1 MIVREEHECHYAAV
15 RQLHIDAFPTPVEAD
30 LVEQLRRS
38 GEAVISL
45 AAFEQE
51 RVVGH
56 AMFSAMRAPFK
67 ALGLGPVSVVSDRRR
82 LGVAA
87 ELIKQGIARAH
98 AEHWDAIFV
107 LGSPA
112 YYSRFGFSAGAAS
125 GFVSPYAGPHLMMLA
140 LGDTGHAPRA
150 GRIDYAPAFAA
161 LG

>member
-1 MIVREEHECHYAAV
+1 MIVREEHERHYAAV
-15 RQLHIDAFPTPVEAD
+15 RQLHIDAFPTPAEAD
-30 LVEQLRRS
+30 LVEQLRRN
-38 GEAVISL
+38 GDAVISL
-45 AAFEQE
+45 AAFDGE

-67 ALGLGPVSVVSDRRR
+67 ALGLGPVSVVSDKRR

-87 ELIKQGIARAH
+87 ELISQGIARAH

-112 YYSRFGFSAGAAS
+112 YYSRFGFSADAAS
-125 GFVSPYAGPHLMMLA
+125 GFVSPYAGPHLMVLA
-140 LGDTGHAPRA
+140 LGDTVLAPRS
-150 GRIDYAPAFAA
+150 GRIDYAAAFAA

>member
-1 MIVREEHECHYAAV
+1 MIVGDEHERHYAGV
-15 RQLHIDAFPTPVEAD
+15 RQLLVEAFPTPAEAD
-30 LVEQLRRS
+30 LVEQLRRN
-38 GEAVISL
+38 GDVVISL
-45 AAFEQE
+45 AAIDGE

-67 ALGLGPVSVVSDRRR
+67 ALGLGPVSVVSDMRRQ
-82 LGVAA
+82 GVAA

-98 AEHWDAIFV
+98 AEQWDAIFV

-112 YYSRFGFSAGAAS
+112 YYSRFGFSADAAS
-125 GFVSPYAGPHLMMLA
+125 GFVSPYAGPDLMELA
-140 LGDTGHAPRA
+140 LGDAVLAPRS

>member
-1 MIVREEHECHYAAV
+1 MIVREEHERHYAAV
-15 RQLHIDAFPTPVEAD
+15 RQLHIEAFPTPAEAD

-38 GEAVISL
+38 GDAVISL
-45 AAFEQE
+45 VAFDGE

-67 ALGLGPVSVVSDRRR
+67 ALGLGPVSVVSDKRR

-87 ELIKQGIARAH
+87 EMIKRGIARAH
-98 AEHWDAIFV
+98 AERWGAIFV

-112 YYSRFGFSAGAAS
+112 YYSRFGFSADAAS
-125 GFVSPYAGPHLMMLA
+125 GFVSRYAGPHLMVLA
-140 LGDTGHAPRA
+140 LGGTGLAPRS